1 MKNARYRFLGH
12 SCCVRAVSLVLTCP
26 HTHTHPSTLPSFRV
40 TATQASILGPGPRNN
55 SVAQQLYDIQQ
66 VLDSD
71 DLAEV
76 RFRLLYRRFC
86 NDDEDEL
93 KPEVLTKLIEV
104 CKRQGLCHMRS
115 SFAPPLPSNAIC
127 PLASS
132 DSPPMCVERFAQL
145 SPGKDGY
152 LHKCAALLNEALR
165 VAEEDHKVL
174 LPDEMLADTITRLF
188 ANVCVPWR
196 VGLRAAHPFSLS
208 SRPNAPV

>member
-1 MKNARYRFLGH
+1 M
-12 SCCVRAVSLVLTCP
+12 SLTCP
-26 HTHTHPSTLPSFRV
+26 HTTPSTLPSFGPA
-40 TATQASILGPGPRNN
+40 ATYQASILGPGPRNN

-104 CKRQGLCHMRS
+104 CKRQGHCHIRS
-115 SFAPPLPSNAIC
+115 SVAPPLPSNVIC

-132 DSPPMCVERFAQL
+132 DSPPMCVFVESRLL
-145 SPGKDGY
+145 S
-152 LHKCAALLNEALR
+152 
-165 VAEEDHKVL
+165 
-174 LPDEMLADTITRLF
+174 
-188 ANVCVPWR
+188 
-196 VGLRAAHPFSLS
+196 
-208 SRPNAPV
+208 